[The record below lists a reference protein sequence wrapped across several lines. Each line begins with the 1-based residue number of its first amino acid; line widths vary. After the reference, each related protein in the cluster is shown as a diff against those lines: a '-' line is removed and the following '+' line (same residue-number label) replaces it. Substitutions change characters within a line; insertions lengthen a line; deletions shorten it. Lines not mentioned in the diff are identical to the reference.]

1 MTNIT
6 NIEKPVTAESE
17 DSLLHR
23 IALTLIPGIGNI
35 NAKKLIAWCG
45 SAEAVFKSS
54 RTELMKIP
62 GLVALMSQKVNLKEM
77 LQQAEREL
85 SFLEANKIVPLYYYD
100 DAYPS
105 KLRHC
110 ADSPLMLYY
119 KGAPDLWDQ
128 RTLAIVGTR
137 QATNYGRRMCEE
149 IIKGFAGE
157 NILIVSG
164 MAYGIDSCAHA
175 NALKYELPTLGVLA
189 HGLDRI
195 YPDQNRNMARRMI
208 KQGGLITEFLSKTI
222 PDRENFPK
230 RNRIIAGMADAVLV
244 VESAT
249 KGGAVITADIA
260 HSYNRDVFAIP
271 GRTSDEFSDGC
282 HLLIRRNVAALIRTA
297 DDIRYSMGWESHAE
311 KKKNNSALLKDYPP
325 EEKQIL
331 GIIIKKGRASVDD
344 IVLISGL
351 GASKTASVLLKLE
364 FAGVIT
370 GLPGK
375 MYELRR

>member
-6 NIEKPVTAESE
+6 NIEKPVTVESE
-17 DSLLHR
+17 DSLLYR

-62 GLVALMSQKVNLKEM
+62 GLLALMSQKVNLKEM
-77 LQQAEREL
+77 LQQAEREI